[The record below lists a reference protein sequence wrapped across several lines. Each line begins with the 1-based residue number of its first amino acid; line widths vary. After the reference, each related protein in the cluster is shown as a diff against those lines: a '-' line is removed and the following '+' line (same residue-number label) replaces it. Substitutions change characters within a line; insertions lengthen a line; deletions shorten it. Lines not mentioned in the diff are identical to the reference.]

1 MPESKKLISLVVPV
15 YKEEG
20 NIPPFLERAL
30 KVLKATGLRYELIFC
45 LDPSTDRSEAL
56 IREAIRKD
64 KNIRLLVFSRRFGQP
79 AATLAGLHA
88 AAGDAVAVIDV
99 DLQDPPELILEMV
112 KRWQAGADVVYAQ
125 RRSRL
130 GETLLKRLVAAL
142 GYKLINAT
150 SEVDIPRNTG
160 DFRLM
165 SRRVVDALKALKE
178 KHGFLRGLVAYVG
191 YRQEALE
198 FDRQER
204 ASGKGNY
211 NRYWGSLKI
220 GFNGVVGFSN
230 FLLNATL
237 AAGVA
242 VAGLSVLGVFF
253 VAVTWLMGIK
263 YPIGIPTLTI
273 LVLFMGGVQL
283 ISIGIL
289 GQYVGR
295 IYDEVKDRPRYMVD
309 RSVNMPAGRLGG
321 PHA

>member
-1 MPESKKLISLVVPV
+1 
-15 YKEEG
+15 
-20 NIPPFLERAL
+20 
-30 KVLKATGLRYELIFC
+30 
-45 LDPSTDRSEAL
+45 
-56 IREAIRKD
+56 
-64 KNIRLLVFSRRFGQP
+64 
-79 AATLAGLHA
+79 
-88 AAGDAVAVIDV
+88 
-99 DLQDPPELILEMV
+99 MV
-112 KRWQAGADVVYAQ
+112 KRWKAGVDVVYAQ

-130 GETLLKRLVAAL
+130 GETLLKRMVAAL

-191 YRQEALE
+191 FRQEALE
-198 FDRQER
+198 FDRKER
-204 ASGKGNY
+204 ASGPGNY
-211 NRYWGSLKI
+211 NRYLGSLKI

-237 AAGVA
+237 AAGLA
-242 VAGLSVLGVFF
+242 VAGLSVLGVLF
-253 VAVTWLMGIK
+253 VAATRLMGIE
-263 YPIGIPTLTI
+263 YPIGVPTLII

-283 ISIGIL
+283 VCIGIL

-309 RSVNMPAGRLGG
+309 HSVNMPASRLEG

>member
-1 MPESKKLISLVVPV
+1 MPESKKSISLVVPV

-45 LDPSTDRSEAL
+45 LDPCADRSEAL

-64 KNIRLLVFSRRFGQP
+64 KNIRLMVFSRRFGQP

-88 AAGDAVAVIDV
+88 AAGDAVVVIDV

-112 KRWQAGADVVYAQ
+112 KRWKAGVDVVYAQ

-130 GETLLKRLVAAL
+130 GETLLKRMVAAL

-191 YRQEALE
+191 FRQEALE
-198 FDRQER
+198 FDRKER
-204 ASGKGNY
+204 ASGPGNY
-211 NRYWGSLKI
+211 NRYLGSLKI

-237 AAGVA
+237 AAGLA
-242 VAGLSVLGVFF
+242 VAGLSVLGVLF
-253 VAVTWLMGIK
+253 VAATRLMGIE
-263 YPIGIPTLTI
+263 YPIGVPTLII

-283 ISIGIL
+283 VCIGIL

-309 RSVNMPAGRLGG
+309 HSVNMPASRLEG